1 MKHAHKGVIV
11 SIIPGAPEHTDVAPI
26 LSRVYNWK
34 FRGATI
40 SLCCGICQF
49 LTTLRKMLV
58 NSIILIKDTSPYLE
72 LRPGSPT
79 VSIQKPP
86 VIVGACHCFHEMILC
101 RALKFVHED
110 NKYIGTLHIYIRI
123 TWAGQCRGW

>member
-11 SIIPGAPEHTDVAPI
+11 STIPGAPEHTDVAPI
-26 LSRVYNWK
+26 QFRVYNWK
-34 FRGATI
+34 FRGARI

-58 NSIILIKDTSPYLE
+58 NSVILIKDTSPYLE

-79 VSIQKPP
+79 VSIQKLP
-86 VIVGACHCFHEMILC
+86 VIVGTCHCFREMVLC

-110 NKYIGTLHIYIRI
+110 NKYFIHTSE
-123 TWAGQCRGW
+123 